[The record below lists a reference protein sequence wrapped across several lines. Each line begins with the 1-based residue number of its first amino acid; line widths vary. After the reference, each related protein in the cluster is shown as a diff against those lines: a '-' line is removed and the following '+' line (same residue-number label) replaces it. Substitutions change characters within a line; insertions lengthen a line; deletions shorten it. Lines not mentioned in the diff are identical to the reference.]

1 MESIIAGVIA
11 FILVAGIPIVF
22 IAIGA
27 LCAAHTYGYDT
38 KNICN
43 AVEEARQRK
52 EEKIA
57 AFWGTP
63 IKSSEYNNPSNI
75 TDDAFLLFVGEQ
87 KLAFGHPESAKSFG
101 EEW

>member
-1 MESIIAGVIA
+1 MESMIAGVIA

-22 IAIGA
+22 IVIGA

-43 AVEEARQRK
+43 AVEEARQRRK
-52 EEKIA
+52 EKIA

-63 IKSSEYNNPSNI
+63 MKSNEYNNPSNI

-87 KLAFGHPESAKSFG
+87 KLTHGHPESIKSDG